1 MWDSERAN
9 ERMNERRVML
19 PILMNRENE
28 RNVASDMM
36 IALVVKRLKY
46 VAVFV
51 MVIDT
56 LIHRH
61 GTNQ

>member
-1 MWDSERAN
+1 
-9 ERMNERRVML
+9 MNERRVML